1 MNLFMLNITTKHA
14 LHTSWNVFIRSRCDP
29 VPVTYI
35 QVSLRHDLLYECWAN
50 SLVWL
55 MWHML
60 SGLYWLCSCCLS
72 PFTSPCLRSWPSARP
87 PAPYVIGTN
96 PIEHRFLLRGGRR
109 GQDPE
114 HKESQ
119 PPQPLWPPTTWSA
132 TLIYKW
138 VTFATTAFA
147 QGQLK
152 ICVLKGGLTKGE
164 VLIMKG
170 SLRGRL
176 GLHMGTLRELVH
188 DPDWGKIIVIY
199 SWAQPKVPEGAL
211 LQVIEVLLT
220 IFH

>member
-1 MNLFMLNITTKHA
+1 MNAEQTVLSGWCDICSVVSIGSALAACHLSHLRVYGVDPQRA
-14 LHTSWNVFIRSRCDP
+14 LQLHTLSALTQSNTDF
-29 VPVTYI
+29 
-35 QVSLRHDLLYECWAN
+35 CW
-50 SLVWL
+50 
-55 MWHML
+55 
-60 SGLYWLCSCCLS
+60 G
-72 PFTSPCLRSWPSARP
+72 
-87 PAPYVIGTN
+87 
-96 PIEHRFLLRGGRR
+96 GGRR

-170 SLRGRL
+170 SLRGRP

-199 SWAQPKVPEGAL
+199 SRAQPEVPEGAL
-211 LQVIEVLLT
+211 LQVIEVLLP